1 LVKWKMGDGTSLMT
15 LKIPVVRH
23 QFPGPVELVEQTNRD
38 HCSRTVA
45 ESAGMGEVGEVPV
58 AVAVGWR
65 DLWLFVVDP
74 VKAVTA
80 GVVGKAKR
88 SAGNRRPAVP
98 VVELYVNGSA
108 NESG

>member
-1 LVKWKMGDGTSLMT
+1 MT
-15 LKIPVVRH
+15 LKIPAVRH
-23 QFPGPVELVEQTNRD
+23 QFPGPVELVGQMNQD
-38 HCSRTVA
+38 HYSPTA
-45 ESAGMGEVGEVPV
+45 AGSAGMGVVGEVPV
-58 AVAVGWR
+58 AAAVGWR